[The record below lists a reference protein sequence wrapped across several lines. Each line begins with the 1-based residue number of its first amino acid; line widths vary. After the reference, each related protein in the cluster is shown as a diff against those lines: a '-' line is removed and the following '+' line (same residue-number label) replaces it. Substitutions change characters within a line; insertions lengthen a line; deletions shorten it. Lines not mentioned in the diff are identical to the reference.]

1 MLVGMGI
8 VNPDSERG
16 GSTRVNNEPGGQI
29 YYEGVRNPQI
39 DAVASRK
46 HSANFH
52 TMSLVHNIEERSQ
65 INDR

>member
-29 YYEGVRNPQI
+29 YHEGGSALS
-39 DAVASRK
+39 AVASQ
-46 HSANFH
+46 SQSVPFPYE
-52 TMSLVHNIEERSQ
+52 MEECRDLEVSY
-65 INDR
+65 